1 MLKLEVPEGIE
12 KQIADALLS
21 SVVGDAIKD
30 GVGRLSK
37 KIMEE
42 DWDSPVRRA
51 IQNIGTEIVKEMLD
65 TPENREIVRQ
75 HVLAA
80 FQDKTLIKSLIIEA
94 FNRD

>member
-1 MLKLEVPEGIE
+1 MLKLEVPDGIE

-37 KIMEE
+37 KILED

-51 IQNIGTEIVKEMLD
+51 IQQIGTEIVKEMLD
-65 TPENREIVRQ
+65 TQENREIVQQ
-75 HVLAA
+75 HVLSA
-80 FQDKTLIKSLIIEA
+80 FQDKVLVKALIVEA
-94 FNRD
+94 FRKD

>member
-1 MLKLEVPEGIE
+1 MLKIEVPEGIE

-37 KIMEE
+37 KILED
-42 DWDSPVRRA
+42 DWDSPVRKA

-65 TPENREIVRQ
+65 TPENREVIRQ
-75 HVLAA
+75 HVINA
-80 FQDKTLIKSLIIEA
+80 FQNKDLIKSLIIEA
-94 FNRD
+94 FRRD